1 MTEGMPPGNK
11 AIVDEAV
18 DDAAQTLF
26 TAADGGS
33 ASGQSP
39 GLVELIPLARTDELR
54 AAIQGPAVRAVLEM
68 RVEQMVK
75 HGHTLEADLDLPL
88 HWLVQDARIRLQS
101 AFDLIYAPERRNL
114 PRARR
119 ALVRA
124 LAVGLAAI
132 DVLDATMNAEAQ
144 PVQGTGET
152 GVEAK

>member
-11 AIVDEAV
+11 AIVDAAV
-18 DDAAQTLF
+18 DEAAQTLF
-26 TAADGGS
+26 TAAD
-33 ASGQSP
+33 
-39 GLVELIPLARTDELR
+39 VPLARADELL

-75 HGHTLEADLDLPL
+75 HGHTLDADLDLPL
-88 HWLVQDARIRLQS
+88 YWLVQDARIRLQS
-101 AFDLIYAPERRNL
+101 AVDLINAGPQRRNL
-114 PRARR
+114 PVARLR
-119 ALVRA
+119 VVRA

-144 PVQGTGET
+144 PVRRTGET